1 MNTLP
6 TDAPVDCELC
16 RRDGGRLVFQGKLF
30 RVIRADE
37 PVFPAF
43 YRLVWNHHVAEF
55 TDLSLH
61 ERDLCM
67 QAVAKIETVMR
78 DLLQPTKINLATLG
92 NVVPHLHW
100 HVIARFSWDSHFPAP
115 VWAQAVREVAPAQL
129 EALQARCTAVD
140 AALAQALALAQD
152 T

>member
-1 MNTLP
+1 VNTLP
-6 TDAPVDCELC
+6 TDAPADCVLC
-16 RRDGGRLVFQGKLF
+16 RSDGGRLVFQGELF

-37 PVFPAF
+37 PGFPAF
-43 YRLVWNHHVAEF
+43 YRLIWNRHVAEF
-55 TDLSLH
+55 TDLPPH
-61 ERDLCM
+61 ERSLCM
-67 QAVAKIETVMR
+67 QAVAKIEMVMR

-115 VWAQAVREVAPAQL
+115 VWAQAARAAAPAL
-129 EALQARCTAVD
+129 LSALQAKCTAVD
-140 AALAQALALAQD
+140 AAVAQALSQD